1 MILRES
7 VSKKKLAHLQK
18 KAARAKS
25 KLASTQVTTH
35 SELPEAPCKLAAGL
49 RTLVNAKIIQ
59 GQAPPGEPVGLL
71 ASQSMGEPSTQMTLN
86 TFHHAGKTEMNVTLG
101 IPRLRELLMTG
112 SADIATPCMIV
123 PIFNTKKA
131 KADAEEIARHI
142 YRLRLAEVIDP
153 NPMVEMNYSSESY
166 SMQFNFLPP
175 SSYKSRTNATPA
187 QIIKTFEKMIFPQ
200 FSKRLT
206 QVLSENRV
214 KVGQANNVASPT
226 IVAIYKFDITRY
238 PSTIKTFHLKVLE
251 RQQQANDTAE
261 SDEPQKRTGRD
272 EWGEDDG
279 AEAVRRRRLE
289 AEDEE
294 DDGEETSRPRRHLD
308 DEDDDEIAELREL
321 GLDPEAVDAAAEE
334 EEVTGF
340 LDDETEQFSSKKEK
354 MANGKAC
361 NDEGE
366 AAKAVTGI
374 EAVELERDEDT
385 LRSPNE
391 DLFVDPDYGDD
402 PTANTVSSYGAM
414 DQARVR
420 LVKNMHVRFT
430 DYAYDTSPNPSW
442 VRLTVSLF
450 NPEGRISVDLRT
462 LMQDIISRC
471 VMSKG
476 PDIKKSFIDKTD
488 PNDWVLRCEGVDF
501 KYLFN
506 RPDVFDLTRVYSN
519 HIQAMQDFFGIEAA
533 RATVIQEVNSVF
545 GHYGIHI
552 DSRHFSLV
560 GDYLTN
566 TGVYRAF
573 NRRTM
578 EFKPSPMQQTSFE
591 TATSVLKKVIQEDM
605 VENTKSP
612 SAQIVTGQLTTGFG
626 TSCFDLFSQ
635 LSL

>member
-1 MILRES
+1 MRSSIKGSWNKSFRNP
-7 VSKKKLAHLQK
+7 AH
-18 KAARAKS
+18 S
-25 KLASTQVTTH
+25 
-35 SELPEAPCKLAAGL
+35 
-49 RTLVNAKIIQ
+49 
-59 GQAPPGEPVGLL
+59 
-71 ASQSMGEPSTQMTLN
+71 
-86 TFHHAGKTEMNVTLG
+86 
-101 IPRLRELLMTG
+101 
-112 SADIATPCMIV
+112 
-123 PIFNTKKA
+123 IFT
-131 KADAEEIARHI
+131 
-142 YRLRLAEVIDP
+142 
-153 NPMVEMNYSSESY
+153 
-166 SMQFNFLPP
+166 
-175 SSYKSRTNATPA
+175 
-187 QIIKTFEKMIFPQ
+187 
-200 FSKRLT
+200 
-206 QVLSENRV
+206 
-214 KVGQANNVASPT
+214 
-226 IVAIYKFDITRY
+226 
-238 PSTIKTFHLKVLE
+238 
-251 RQQQANDTAE
+251 
-261 SDEPQKRTGRD
+261 
-272 EWGEDDG
+272 
-279 AEAVRRRRLE
+279 AVRRRRLE

-294 DDGEETSRPRRHLD
+294 DDGEEASRPRRRLD

-340 LDDETEQFSSKKEK
+340 LDDETEQFSSKREK
-354 MANGKAC
+354 MANGEAC
-361 NDEGE
+361 NDDGEGM
-366 AAKAVTGI
+366 KAVTGI
-374 EAVELERDEDT
+374 EAVELERDEDA
-385 LRSPNE
+385 LRSPSE
-391 DLFVDPDYGDD
+391 DLFVDPDSGDD
-402 PTANTVSSYGAM
+402 PAANTVSSSGEM

-476 PDIKKSFIDKTD
+476 PDIKNSFIDKTD

-560 GDYLTN
+560 GDYLTI

-591 TATSVLKKVIQEDM
+591 TATSVLKKVIQEAITITIYLRAM
-605 VENTKSP
+605 
-612 SAQIVTGQLTTGFG
+612 
-626 TSCFDLFSQ
+626 
-635 LSL
+635 